1 MLLLQRLFIHSWKK
15 YLIVTGLA
23 AIIVLLHLY
32 LKGFDIIINYI
43 NAFFISGFALI
54 CFGSLSLLS
63 YFGAYDFI
71 SYAFY
76 RKKASEPYRDYLE
89 RKETKRKSNNLG
101 CGPYFGIGILLV
113 IVSLLIQAICL

>member
-1 MLLLQRLFIHSWKK
+1 MLLLQRLFIHSWKR

-23 AIIVLLHLY
+23 AVIVLLHLY

-43 NAFFISGFALI
+43 NGFFISGFALI
-54 CFGSLSLLS
+54 CFGGLSLLN

-76 RKKASEPYRDYLE
+76 RKKASQPYQEYLAA
-89 RKETKRKSNNLG
+89 KETKRKNNNLA

-113 IVSLLIQAICL
+113 IISIVIQAIYL